1 MSRPDWRNA
10 DDYRFSG
17 QLNAGQWAWEF
28 LRRNPEYQSDW
39 DWFSAAWK
47 RLESRYGKPP
57 HRDFQAWQRD
67 PDAYRVVDDDAGD
80 CRVDEDK
87 VLIECWMGSK
97 WGFYKFPLDPAT
109 DRPTIGEQLSW
120 RPLPEPVSVVEASS
134 GVDSHETDKFSLALA
149 FELDLPLRPQL
160 EAAQGFLQRRQAYLR
175 KRGGMQMKTVAT
187 LTPVWMLMLR
197 LLDGHRAGE
206 SPASMQ
212 SILGRYAEEKN
223 LTDLLDRAVELVNG
237 GYRSL
242 VAIPEGR
249 PVRDKAGA

>member
-1 MSRPDWRNA
+1 MSQPDWRNA
-10 DDYRFSG
+10 DDYRFCD
-17 QLNAGQWAWEF
+17 QLSAGQWAWEF
-28 LRRNPEYQSDW
+28 LRRNPGYQSDW
-39 DWFSAAWK
+39 VWFSAAWT
-47 RLESRYGKPP
+47 RLENRYGKPP
-57 HRDFQAWQRD
+57 QRDFQAWQRD

-109 DRPTIGEQLSW
+109 DMPTIGEQLSW
-120 RPLPEPVSVVEASS
+120 RPLPEAVSVVDVPEQ
-134 GVDSHETDKFSLALA
+134 VDAGEVDNVRLALA

-160 EAAQGFLQRRQAYLR
+160 EAAQSFLQRRQAYLR
-175 KRGGMQMKTVAT
+175 KRGGMPMKTVTT
-187 LTPVWMLMLR
+187 LSPRWMLMLR

-212 SILGRYAEEKN
+212 PILGQFTADNN
-223 LTDLLDRAVELVNG
+223 LADLLDQAVELVNG

-242 VAIPEGR
+242 PVIP
-249 PVRDKAGA
+249 AGKSGK

>member
-1 MSRPDWRNA
+1 MFQPDWRNA
-10 DDYRFSG
+10 DEYRFWG

-39 DWFSAAWK
+39 GWFSGAWN

-57 HRDFQAWQRD
+57 QRDFQAWQRD
-67 PDAYRVVDDDAGD
+67 PDAYRVVDDDAAD

-109 DRPTIGEQLSW
+109 DMPTIGEQLSW
-120 RPLPEPVSVVEASS
+120 RPLPEEASVVDALHR
-134 GVDSHETDKFSLALA
+134 VDSGEDDDFRMTLA

-160 EAAQGFLQRRQAYLR
+160 EAAQSFLQRRQAYLR
-175 KRGGMQMKTVAT
+175 KRGGMQMKTVTT
-187 LTPVWMLMLR
+187 LSPRWVLMLR

-206 SPASMQ
+206 SLASMQ
-212 SILGRYAEEKN
+212 TVLGQCAADYN
-223 LTDLLDRAVELVNG
+223 LADLLDQAVELVDG

-242 VAIPEGR
+242 PVIPDGK
-249 PVRDKAGA
+249 PLQGKAGA